1 MFVTARIM
9 DFDLYLAF
17 FDSFDALI
25 NIKHC
30 RFIFIRERV
39 FKIVSNKA
47 GLSHRGIADEY
58 YLDQFVLIIICNFN
72 LAFVL

>member
-1 MFVTARIM
+1 MLIATRVM
-9 DFDLYLAF
+9 DFNVYLLS
-17 FDSFDALI
+17 FDSLGSLI

-30 RFIFIRERV
+30 WFIIFRERV

-58 YLDQFVLIIICNFN
+58 YLNQFVLIIICNFN